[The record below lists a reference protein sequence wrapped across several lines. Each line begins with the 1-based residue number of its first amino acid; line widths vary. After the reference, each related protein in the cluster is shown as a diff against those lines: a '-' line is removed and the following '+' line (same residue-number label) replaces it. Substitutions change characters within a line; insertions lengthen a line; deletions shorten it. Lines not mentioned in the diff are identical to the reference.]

1 MPRPDT
7 PTQAVSQLV
16 AQRIE
21 ALYGQPLA
29 ELEAL
34 ADATPETTLLAAL
47 TGTHSDLVLAER
59 NIAFQLQR
67 LRELTAPD
75 REVGRFAA
83 GHILDC
89 ARRIAESVASR
100 DAYAK
105 STSAVLGGLRRVSAP
120 DTHPPA
126 PPLPAAPTATTSR
139 TR

>member
-1 MPRPDT
+1 MPQPDT
-7 PTQAVSQLV
+7 PPPAVSELV

-47 TGTHSDLVLAER
+47 TGTHGDLALAER

-67 LRELTAPD
+67 LRELTA
-75 REVGRFAA
+75 REREIGRLDA

-89 ARRIAESVASR
+89 ARRIAESVATR

-105 STSAVLGGLRRVSAP
+105 STSALLGGLRRVSAP
-120 DTHPPA
+120 DSQPPA
-126 PPLPAAPTATTSR
+126 PPVPAAPTATTSR

>member
-1 MPRPDT
+1 LPQPDT
-7 PTQAVSQLV
+7 PSHAVSQLV

-47 TGTHSDLVLAER
+47 TGTHGDLVLAER

-67 LRELTAPD
+67 LRELTAPG
-75 REVGRFAA
+75 REIGPFDA

-89 ARRIAESVASR
+89 ARRIAESVTTR

-120 DTHPPA
+120 DTHPPSV
-126 PPLPAAPTATTSR
+126 PVPAAPTATTSR